1 MRCRFQ
7 LFTTLAVEDHENRI
21 KGDAPLQGHFG
32 LQLALPCALRKRAH
46 GKRCC
51 LWSGSLSFSDDVD
64 F

>member
-1 MRCRFQ
+1 
-7 LFTTLAVEDHENRI
+7 
-21 KGDAPLQGHFG
+21 
-32 LQLALPCALRKRAH
+32 LPCALRKRAH